1 MVMDNDQIRLK
12 LIDPYFRKF
21 INWRGIENVLEIP
34 KDRLKNVLHQYK
46 GYHFT
51 AEDAFKING
60 LFERIGAHF
69 TSDLLINE
77 KLFESDYRRILNWT
91 AIEKELVFSQQRL
104 KNVLVGKYQKFT
116 EEEILKL
123 EAFLNNLVLHFTNEK

>member
-1 MVMDNDQIRLK
+1 MDNDQIRLK

-51 AEDAFKING
+51 LMQKPYYLSNHVYTYSIN
-60 LFERIGAHF
+60 
-69 TSDLLINE
+69 LIT
-77 KLFESDYRRILNWT
+77 L
-91 AIEKELVFSQQRL
+91 
-104 KNVLVGKYQKFT
+104 
-116 EEEILKL
+116 
-123 EAFLNNLVLHFTNEK
+123 